1 VSRNVA
7 QHRIRLVLAC
17 SFEKIKS
24 TDRPPGKLMWLLGLN
39 FPKPVNVRQAVDRD
53 NLRLMKRD
61 GFAIP

>member
-1 VSRNVA
+1 
-7 QHRIRLVLAC
+7 
-17 SFEKIKS
+17 
-24 TDRPPGKLMWLLGLN
+24 MWLLGLN